1 MEYHQQRYKYLFSFS
16 VILYLVVFNSWTNS
30 SKTDAYLEIE
40 QLSEGETMDL
50 NRLFYAEKAQQ
61 IDSFLQLSNFLYKF
75 NGTALV
81 AINNQ
86 VVLEGGYGYA
96 DFAEQTPL
104 TPEHSFQLA
113 SVSKQFTAMA
123 ILMLY
128 EQGKLELQDPMN
140 KHIPELPYSN
150 VTIEHLLN
158 HTAGMPNYLW
168 LMEAKWKKNH
178 IPDNEDL
185 IRFLSG
191 NRISA
196 YFSSGRL
203 HDYSNTGYA
212 LLASIVERVS
222 GKSYSD
228 FLNESIFGPLGM
240 TNSWVFQYRNKDSFA
255 ERIRGYH
262 RSGRYYREIEPGVCD
277 GIVGDKGIYS
287 SVKDLALWDKALYAN
302 RLVADTTLAK
312 AFTPGKLNRG
322 REIPYGYGFR
332 LRNDNDQR
340 IVYHNGRWEGFRNA
354 FHRYI
359 EEGNTII
366 LLSNTECK
374 MVDTMRKKIELV
386 INETPINDDLLV
398 IRAAIKH
405 GYAFGKQIY
414 MQKSAENPEY
424 RMNYELLESSIQ
436 LLEKMEKQQ
445 LSLILKQLKEFV

>member
-1 MEYHQQRYKYLFSFS
+1 MGHPLHKYKFLFSFS
-16 VILYLVVFNSWTNS
+16 VVLYLVVFNSWTNS

-96 DFAEQTPL
+96 DFSEKTALSPD
-104 TPEHSFQLA
+104 HSFQLA

-123 ILMLY
+123 ILILW
-128 EQGKLELQDPMN
+128 EQGKLNLSDPLQ
-140 KHIPELPYSN
+140 KHIPELPYPG

-168 LMEAKWKKNH
+168 LLEQKWTKRS

-185 IRFLSG
+185 IAFLSR

-212 LLASIVERVS
+212 ILASVVERVT
-222 GKSYSD
+222 GKSYAE

-240 TNSWVFQYRNKDSFA
+240 TNSWVFQYKDKNSFVD
-255 ERIRGYH
+255 RIRGYN
-262 RSGRYYREIEPGVCD
+262 RSGRYYREIEPTVCD

-302 RLVADTTLAK
+302 RLVSDTTLVK

-332 LRNDNDQR
+332 LRNDDDQQV
-340 IVYHNGRWEGFRNA
+340 VYHNGRWEGFRNA

-398 IRAAIKH
+398 IRGAIKH

-414 MQKSAENPEY
+414 LQKTAENPGY
-424 RMNYELLESSIQ
+424 QMNQDLLESSIQ
-436 LLEKMEKQQ
+436 LLDKMEKQQ
-445 LSLILKQLKEFV
+445 LSLILKQLREFV